1 MNNASEHK
9 RNMIRVYTMYIL
21 LALFSTGIV
30 LKTGQIMFV
39 QGDEWREK
47 AKNLTLKYHTIDAAR
62 GNIYDHKS
70 RLLATS
76 VPIYEVR
83 FDPNAEALTD
93 AVFNENIDS
102 LALRLSNLFQDKTP
116 FQYKRKLVNAR
127 NNGERYHL
135 IKRHVQYKQLKAL
148 RQFPLFRKGRYK
160 GGFIYIQQNRR
171 QKPFRVLAA
180 RTIGYDRESE
190 SVGLEGAYST
200 ILSGTGGKR
209 LMKKIAGGVWMPVN
223 DANEIE
229 PEDGADLVTTID
241 VNIQDV
247 AESALLKQLQK
258 HDANHGCVVLMEVNT
273 GEIRAIANLTRGSD
287 QNYYESYNYA
297 VGAGSEPGSTMK
309 LASYMAAMEDGFI
322 DPESEIETGN
332 GKHLFYKTPMYDSK
346 EGGYGTITVKKAFS
360 VSSNIAIA
368 KIIDKYYRSEP
379 QRFVD
384 RLKDFHLNEPT
395 GVEIPGEGMPY
406 IKDADDE
413 SWSGITLPWMSH
425 GYELKLTP
433 LQILTFY
440 NAVANNGAMVKPRF
454 TSSVTKHG
462 KTVKRFEP
470 VILKKQIASK
480 ETISKAREML
490 EEVVKNGTAVN
501 LSAAD
506 YQIAGKTGTAQIA
519 KGASGYDK
527 VLYQASF
534 CGYFP
539 ADDPKYSAIVVVN
552 APSRNVYYGN
562 LVAGPIFKEIADKVY
577 STSVNFHNEFKPML
591 TEGKVNIPV
600 SKNGDFQTLSTV
612 FDKIG
617 VHYSAQNK
625 SAEWIYTRTGTDTVQ
640 VFEKEIIDNLV
651 PNVRGMALQ
660 DAVYLLENM
669 GLRVSAEGKG
679 IVKFQSLSPGTG
691 IQKGTEIKLRLT

>member
-1 MNNASEHK
+1 MSKLSEHK
-9 RNMIRVYTMYIL
+9 KNMIRVYTMYIL
-21 LALFSTGIV
+21 LALFGAGIV

-47 AKNLTLKYHTIDAAR
+47 AENLTLKYHTIDAAR

-102 LALRLSNLFQDKTP
+102 LAYSLAALFKDKTQ

-135 IKRHVQYKQLKAL
+135 IKRKVNYKELIQL
-148 RQFPLFRKGRYK
+148 REFPLFRKGRYK

-171 QKPFRVLAA
+171 QKPFRILAA
-180 RTIGYDRESE
+180 RTIGYDRHAE
-190 SVGLEGAYST
+190 SVGLEGAYSD

-223 DANEIE
+223 DANEVE
-229 PEDGADLVTTID
+229 PEDGSDLVTTID

-247 AESALLKQLQK
+247 AESALLKQLKK

-297 VGAGSEPGSTMK
+297 VGAGSEPGSTIK

-322 DPESEIETGN
+322 DPESEIETGD
-332 GKHLFYKTPMYDSK
+332 GKHLFYNTPMYDSK
-346 EGGYGTITVKKAFS
+346 EGGYGTITAKKAFA

-406 IKDADDE
+406 IKDADDK

-425 GYELKLTP
+425 GYELRLTP

-440 NAVANNGAMVKPRF
+440 NAVANDGAMVKPRF
-454 TSSVTKHG
+454 TSAVMKHG
-462 KTVKRFEP
+462 KTVNQFEP
-470 VILKKQIASK
+470 VILKNRIASK
-480 ETISKAREML
+480 ETIAKARNML
-490 EEVVKNGTAVN
+490 EEVVSNGTAVN

-506 YQIAGKTGTAQIA
+506 YEIAGKTGTAQIA
-519 KGASGYDK
+519 KGAGGYDK

-539 ADDPKYSAIVVVN
+539 ADNPKYSAIVVVN
-552 APSRNVYYGN
+552 APSKNVYYGN

-577 STSVNFHNEFKPML
+577 STSVKFHSEFEPML
-591 TEGKVNIPV
+591 AEDRINIPV
-600 SKNGDFQTLSTV
+600 SKTGDYSKISTV
-612 FDKIG
+612 FKNIG
-617 VHYSAQNK
+617 VPYNTQNRH
-625 SAEWIYTRTGTDTVQ
+625 AEWVYTRTGKDSVQ
-640 VFEKEIIDNLV
+640 VFEKEILDNLV

-660 DAVYLLENM
+660 DAVFLLENM
-669 GLRVSAEGKG
+669 GLRVNAEGRG
-679 IVKFQSLSPGTG
+679 TVKFQSLSPGTR
-691 IQKGTEIKLRLT
+691 ITKGTEIKLGLT

>member
-1 MNNASEHK
+1 MSNLSEHK
-9 RNMIRVYTMYIL
+9 KNMIRVYVMYIL
-21 LALFSTGIV
+21 LAVFSAGIV
-30 LKTGQIMFV
+30 IKTGQIMFV

-47 AKNLTLKYHTIDAAR
+47 AENLTLKYHTIEAAR

-83 FDPNAEALTD
+83 FDPNADALTD
-93 AVFNENIDS
+93 AVFNQHIDS
-102 LALRLSNLFQDKTP
+102 LAYRLSGLFRDKSA
-116 FQYKRKLVNAR
+116 FQYKRQLVNAR
-127 NNGERYHL
+127 NNKERYHL
-135 IKRHVQYKQLKAL
+135 IKRKVNYTELQQL
-148 RQFPLFRKGRYK
+148 RTFPIFRKGRYK

-180 RTIGYDRESE
+180 RTIGYDRENE
-190 SVGLEGAYST
+190 SVGLEGAYSET
-200 ILSGTGGKR
+200 LSGTGGKR

-223 DANEIE
+223 DANEVE

-241 VNIQDV
+241 INIQDV
-247 AESALLKQLQK
+247 AENALLKQLQK

-297 VGAGSEPGSTMK
+297 IGAGSEPGSTIK
-309 LASYMAAMEDGFI
+309 LASFMAAMEDGYI
-322 DPESEIETGN
+322 DLDTEIETGN
-332 GKHLFYKTPMYDSK
+332 GKHLFYNTPMFDSK
-346 EGGYGTITVKKAFS
+346 EGGYGTIKAKRAFA

-384 RLKDFHLNEPT
+384 KLKDFHLNEPT
-395 GVEIPGEGMPY
+395 GVEIAGEGIPY
-406 IKDADDE
+406 IKDADDKT
-413 SWSGITLPWMSH
+413 WSGITLPWMSH
-425 GYELKLTP
+425 GYELRLTP

-440 NAVANNGAMVKPRF
+440 NAVANNGKMVKPRF
-454 TSSVTKHG
+454 TSAVTKHG
-462 KTVKRFEP
+462 KTIKRFDP
-470 VILKKQIASK
+470 VVLKEQIASK
-480 ETISKAREML
+480 ETIAKAREML
-490 EEVVKNGTAVN
+490 EEVVNAGTAGN
-501 LSAAD
+501 LSNAA
-506 YQIAGKTGTAQIA
+506 YKVAGKTGTAQIA
-519 KGASGYDK
+519 KGATGYDK

-552 APSRNVYYGN
+552 APSKNVYYGN

-577 STSVNFHNEFKPML
+577 STSVNFHREFL
-591 TEGKVNIPV
+591 AQRDENAIHLPV
-600 SKNGDFQTLSTV
+600 SKNGDYSRLSQV
-612 FDKIG
+612 FTSIG
-617 VHYSAQNK
+617 VPYKTGTSR
-625 SAEWIYTRTGTDTVQ
+625 AEWVTTQTGRDTVKI
-640 VFEKEIIDNLV
+640 FEKEFIDNLV

-660 DAVYLLENM
+660 DAVFILENM
-669 GLRVSAEGKG
+669 GLRVSAKGKG
-679 IVKFQSLSPGTG
+679 AVKMQSLPPGTR